1 MSLWC
6 RHIHDRCHD
15 RVFLS
20 WVAMYPET
28 PLHHVCQVL
37 LIALLVGILRV
48 IYFLAV
54 RATHAAG
61 SANAS
66 TPAVTGDSWN
76 AAQTADAPSGNTV
89 MAKVHQA
96 SSSPVIPI
104 ICARCCPRG
113 LRAPCVCTPLM
124 TPPALGRCACI

>member
-1 MSLWC
+1 MLMRWVVTFPFTLL
-6 RHIHDRCHD
+6 CH
-15 RVFLS
+15 
-20 WVAMYPET
+20 M
-28 PLHHVCQVL
+28 CQVL

-61 SANAS
+61 SADAS

-76 AAQTADAPSGNTV
+76 AAQTADAPTGNTV

-96 SSSPVIPI
+96 SSIPVVPVN
-104 ICARCCPRG
+104 CAGC
-113 LRAPCVCTPLM
+113 
-124 TPPALGRCACI
+124 

>member
-1 MSLWC
+1 MHL
-6 RHIHDRCHD
+6 R
-15 RVFLS
+15 
-20 WVAMYPET
+20 WVAMYPQ
-28 PLHHVCQVL
+28 LSLYLMCQVL

-61 SANAS
+61 SADAS

-96 SSSPVIPI
+96 SSIPVLPVM
-104 ICARCCPRG
+104 CARCCPRG
-113 LRAPCVCTPLM
+113 LRQHGLPVSAP
-124 TPPALGRCACI
+124 R